1 MDNLHITEFS
11 GEDWETYKALR
22 LASLK
27 DSPDAFESTF
37 ERELNFTENV
47 WRSRLT
53 PSDNPVHIL
62 PLVALS
68 HGKPI
73 GLATGVVHAHQDETA
88 HIYQMW
94 IAKPYRGL
102 GIAKDFLDR
111 IEAWASELERKFLS
125 LAVTTHN
132 ASAVLLYQ
140 SAGFVPSGHT
150 EPLRENSKLLVQPM
164 VLTLTS
170 DKAKH

>member
-1 MDNLHITEFS
+1 MDNLLITEFT
-11 GEDWETYKALR
+11 GDDWEAYKALR
-22 LASLK
+22 LASLE
-27 DSPDAFESTF
+27 DSPDAFGSTF
-37 ERELNFTENV
+37 EREFNFTEKV

-68 HGKPI
+68 HNQPI
-73 GLATGVVHAHQDETA
+73 GLATGAVHSHQGETA

-94 IAKPYRGL
+94 VSKPYRGI

-111 IEAWASELERKFLS
+111 IEAWANELELTSLS

-132 ASAVLLYQ
+132 AGAMRLYQ
-140 SAGFVPSGHT
+140 SAGFVSSGNT
-150 EPLRENSKLLVQPM
+150 EPLRENSNLSVQSM

-170 DKAKH
+170 GKAKH

>member
-1 MDNLHITEFS
+1 MDNLHITEFT
-11 GEDWETYKALR
+11 GDDWEAYKALR
-22 LASLK
+22 LASLE
-27 DSPDAFESTF
+27 DSPDAFGSTLH
-37 ERELNFTENV
+37 RELAFTESV

-68 HGKPI
+68 NGKAI
-73 GLATGVVHAHQDETA
+73 GLATGAVHSYQDETA

-94 IAKPYRGL
+94 IAKPFRGL
-102 GIAKDFLDR
+102 GIAKGFLDR
-111 IEAWASELERKFLS
+111 IEAWANALELTSLS

-132 ASAVLLYQ
+132 AGAMRLYQ
-140 SAGFVPSGHT
+140 SAGFVPVGNT
-150 EPLRENSKLLVQPM
+150 EPLRENSNLSVQPM